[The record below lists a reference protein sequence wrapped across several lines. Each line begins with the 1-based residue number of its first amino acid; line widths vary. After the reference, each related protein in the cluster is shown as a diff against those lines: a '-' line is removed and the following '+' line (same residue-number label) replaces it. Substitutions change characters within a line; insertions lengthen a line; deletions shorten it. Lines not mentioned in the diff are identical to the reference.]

1 MSEFITIRV
10 KVSPGSRTS
19 SLAEA
24 VDGVWLARL
33 KSPPIGG
40 KANAEL
46 MTLIASHFGCARSA
60 VSIKSGARNKLKMLR
75 IER

>member
-1 MSEFITIRV
+1 MSESITIRV
-10 KVSPGSRTS
+10 KVSTGCRTS
-19 SLAEA
+19 SLTEP

-33 KSPPIGG
+33 KASPVDG

-46 MTLIASHFGCARSA
+46 MTLMAGHFGCAKSA
-60 VSIKSGARNKLKMLR
+60 VSIRSGAHARLKLLR